1 MAAFGQVV
9 IPFLDDSLE
18 LTLGGRLQRIKKDI
32 DLETYLGVPLYTLD
46 EDKTWDAFLPKVA
59 LSYKINSDL
68 STYFSITRG
77 YLAGG
82 FNYNASAGTTE
93 TNSFDAQES
102 TNYELG
108 IRGNLLDNSLYFSA
122 AIFYMDIEDLQVWSI
137 DPYTDIRSTSNAGAA
152 HSQGIEV
159 ELGYAIND
167 NWKIDTSVG
176 MIEAKHDDYINA
188 DGTDLN
194 DKKIQETPSYTANIG
209 VSYFN
214 PNGFY
219 GRLNIRNQGKMYFN
233 ETNTVYE
240 NSYTVANIR
249 VGYLFDDWDIYAYA
263 RNITDESYLTEASQ
277 TSVTFGDGR
286 FVGVGVGY
294 TF

>member
-1 MAAFGQVV
+1 
-9 IPFLDDSLE
+9 
-18 LTLGGRLQRIKKDI
+18 
-32 DLETYLGVPLYTLD
+32 
-46 EDKTWDAFLPKVA
+46 
-59 LSYKINSDL
+59 
-68 STYFSITRG
+68 
-77 YLAGG
+77 
-82 FNYNASAGTTE
+82 
-93 TNSFDAQES
+93 
-102 TNYELG
+102 
-108 IRGNLLDNSLYFSA
+108 
-122 AIFYMDIEDLQVWSI
+122 
-137 DPYTDIRSTSNAGAA
+137 
-152 HSQGIEV
+152 
-159 ELGYAIND
+159 
-167 NWKIDTSVG
+167 
-176 MIEAKHDDYINA
+176 
-188 DGTDLN
+188 
-194 DKKIQETPSYTANIG
+194 